1 MFILQLVIMLREMDG
16 RPERKRER
24 LDATEY
30 PLHLTTF
37 LALVAQRQEAAR
49 WDWSMIVAQGRNYSR
64 GYDVFEGRY
73 TPEVSML
80 KVIGWVVG
88 IIFLIGLLVVF
99 GIFDLIF

>member
-1 MFILQLVIMLREMDG
+1 MTAFPHRYIAVLGPHTQSM
-16 RPERKRER
+16 
-24 LDATEY
+24 
-30 PLHLTTF
+30 
-37 LALVAQRQEAAR
+37 AQ
-49 WDWSMIVAQGRNYSR
+49 DRNYSGR
-64 GYDVFEGRY
+64 YDVIEDRC